1 MTSTTFQM
9 AHLGLSPL
17 RQKEMDAE
25 SLRVIRERC
34 TKSREQNDRFRAL
47 LLPTPSVSPRADFA
61 RCGIDLALEH
71 HSAFIRLVEA
81 GEYGSAGALL
91 RPILEASTI
100 GFWFVYVASLETI
113 QGLAQDK
120 RDNPIKDVPSLGE
133 MARALVPTF
142 PPIQSLVDALKPGGP
157 AKWLH
162 KYAHGGTP
170 QLNRRVGTGWQKGE
184 VMLGLIRAD
193 LFCVLA
199 GCLETVL
206 TPNPD
211 LFAYGFGRR
220 DELAE
225 EFRVRFDAQP
235 IPHQHHGLPRAP
247 LLAEG

>member
-1 MTSTTFQM
+1 
-9 AHLGLSPL
+9 
-17 RQKEMDAE
+17 MDAE
-25 SLRVIRERC
+25 SLHVINNRC
-34 TKSREQNDRFRAL
+34 AESRKQNDRFRAL
-47 LLPTPSVSPRADFA
+47 LPPTPAVSLRVDLA
-61 RCGIDLALEH
+61 RCAIDLALEH

-100 GFWFVYVASLETI
+100 GFWFVYVAPLERI
-113 QGLAQDK
+113 HGLAQN
-120 RDNPIKDVPSLGE
+120 RQDNPVQDVPMLGE
-133 MARALVPTF
+133 MARDLVPTF
-142 PPIQSLVDALKPGGP
+142 PPIQGLIDALKPGGP

-162 KYAHGGTP
+162 KYTHGGTP
-170 QLNRRVGTGWQKGE
+170 QLNRRVGTGWEEGE

-206 TPNPD
+206 TPNPN
-211 LFAYGFGRR
+211 LFAYGFARR

-225 EFRVRFDAQP
+225 EFRVTFDAQP
-235 IPHQHHGLPRAP
+235 ILHQPHGLPRAP